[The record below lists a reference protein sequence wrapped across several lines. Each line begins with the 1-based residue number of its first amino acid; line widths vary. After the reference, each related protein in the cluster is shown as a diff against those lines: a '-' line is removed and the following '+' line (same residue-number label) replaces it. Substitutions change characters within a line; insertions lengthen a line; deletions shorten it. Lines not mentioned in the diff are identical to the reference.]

1 MDIIRFT
8 REDIYK
14 FLFVEYNASCVYGFN
29 LCVKVEQTAV
39 INIVKDMT
47 DFTVEGWKIGKEIPT
62 WVHGYDKWDYP
73 VDGNKESMHDEETEV
88 VNVYDPDDTDSV
100 VVRSVCDNVDEAV
113 DKDIEVQYLD
123 GLKDNVT
130 DDQDEKSTGVKK
142 RIQMATQKGKVLRSR
157 VKKSLG
163 VMTRTLTLLLLHL
176 LIPYMLGMVNGRMR
190 LKDSQLIARLG
201 LSVSTQNIFNMN
213 IYLHPIL
220 TKQNSNK

>member
-1 MDIIRFT
+1 M
-8 REDIYK
+8 
-14 FLFVEYNASCVYGFN
+14 
-29 LCVKVEQTAV
+29 
-39 INIVKDMT
+39 
-47 DFTVEGWKIGKEIPT
+47 
-62 WVHGYDKWDYP
+62 
-73 VDGNKESMHDEETEV
+73 